1 MAPVLP
7 IELQLHILELSV
19 PLYTRR
25 NFPEV
30 RKLALTLPLVCRA
43 WSSTAYRLLS
53 PIAKIVYE
61 AKEGEA
67 EAFKLR
73 VDALLACRSVE
84 ALDLNLTRWD
94 QTDGLEYVHLMDSL
108 EWNPPIGIWQDLP
121 DTVRFLAIY
130 KMRIPPFSTPI
141 CTTPSMCFPPH
152 LETFTYGCPSDHED
166 PKVEALRRAW
176 ENGAPP
182 QRRPLVVIEVRAG
195 ENEGEN
201 EGKNEDEDDFDLEE
215 WAQAVG
221 S

>member
-1 MAPVLP
+1 MTPVLP

-67 EAFKLR
+67 DATKLR

-84 ALDLNLTRWD
+84 ALDLTLTQWD
-94 QTDGLEYVHLMDSL
+94 QIDG
-108 EWNPPIGIWQDLP
+108 WP
-121 DTVRFLAIY
+121 DTLPSWLPRVRRLWVSL
-130 KMRIPPFSTPI
+130 PP
-141 CTTPSMCFPPH
+141 
-152 LETFTYGCPSDHED
+152 
-166 PKVEALRRAW
+166 
-176 ENGAPP
+176 NGAEWRVHRYPGVSRYLLNLAW
-182 QRRPLVVIEVRAG
+182 QGLTSAHRARIRAPYG
-195 ENEGEN
+195 FARVESAHRHLAG
-201 EGKNEDEDDFDLEE
+201 L
-215 WAQAVG
+215 A
-221 S
+221 